1 MPVPVQLP
9 RLPVSTLPM
18 MGLPE
23 TDGGVVLAGPAAE
36 AASTDPAHR
45 TARAVTATPH
55 PIQRQLVAESR
66 LGMKSPSGPV
76 EPLRITTPPA
86 AARTVRL

>member
-23 TDGGVVLAGPAAE
+23 TDGGVVLAGPAAD
-36 AASTDPAHR
+36 AASTDPADR
-45 TARAVTATPH
+45 TARAMTATPP
-55 PIQRQLVAESR
+55 PIQRHLVAELRSWSPPLVLSNRFASR
-66 LGMKSPSGPV
+66 RHLQPRAV
-76 EPLRITTPPA
+76 Q
-86 AARTVRL
+86 V